1 MRCKNNC
8 RSAADWTLEVPDVA
22 MTHGIRYEFP
32 ELPLESVSAGTNLLL
47 TGPALGGT
55 RELLLRLLL
64 GEDGVVIITAD
75 TSARK
80 VINAFNDVGGRID
93 HNRVRI
99 VSCTQEREDDLGEF
113 VTSVSSPADLT
124 GIGIEYSGQY
134 EQVYARGYD
143 CVRTGL
149 YTLTP
154 LLMYSEEVR
163 PVFRFVNTVTSRIR
177 TADGLGVCAI
187 DPSAHDDRVVSSIAQ
202 PFDARIDVREVD
214 GVVELRVKGLS
225 DQPSEWTSVPAL
237 E

>member
-1 MRCKNNC
+1 MAMR
-8 RSAADWTLEVPDVA
+8 
-22 MTHGIRYEFP
+22 HGIRYEFP
-32 ELPLESVSAGTNLLL
+32 NLPLKSVGAGTNLLL
-47 TGPALGGT
+47 TGPTLEGA

-80 VINAFNDVGGRID
+80 VLRAFEDVGGRID
-93 HNRVRI
+93 PDRVRV
-99 VSCTQEREDDLGEF
+99 VSCTQERDNDLGDC
-113 VTSVSSPADLT
+113 VTSVGSPGDLT

-143 CVRTGL
+143 TVRTGI

-154 LLMYSEEVR
+154 LLVYSEDVR

-187 DPSAHDDRVVSSIAQ
+187 DPSAHDEQVVNSIAQ
-202 PFDARIDVREVD
+202 PFDARVDVREID
-214 GVVELRVKGLS
+214 GAIELRVRGLP
-225 DQPSEWTSVPAL
+225 DQPREWTTVPAL
-237 E
+237 S